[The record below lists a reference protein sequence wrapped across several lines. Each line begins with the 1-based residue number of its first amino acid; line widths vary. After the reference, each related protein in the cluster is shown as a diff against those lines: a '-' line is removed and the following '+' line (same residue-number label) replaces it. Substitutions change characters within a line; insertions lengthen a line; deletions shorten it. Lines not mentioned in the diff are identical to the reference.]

1 MRETVQL
8 GTVGCHAGPTRRGLQ
23 RHDGCPAMH
32 AHGRVSGA
40 ESSDHPPDQPMH
52 RSAHPPVPHPTP
64 PIPRPIPPMQAEF
77 ISKIIPDPIEH
88 GVVDALRKVVAP
100 VTKAF
105 GG

>member
-1 MRETVQL
+1 
-8 GTVGCHAGPTRRGLQ
+8 
-23 RHDGCPAMH
+23 
-32 AHGRVSGA
+32 
-40 ESSDHPPDQPMH
+40 
-52 RSAHPPVPHPTP
+52 
-64 PIPRPIPPMQAEF
+64 MQAEF